1 MKMQRS
7 EFCHNL
13 TMLLREF
20 DKARIAGESLSFNMW
35 IAEFLKWRK
44 SDNETS

>member
-1 MKMQRS
+1 MHRS

-20 DKARIAGESLSFNMW
+20 DKAREAGETHSFNMW
-35 IAEFLKWRK
+35 IAEFLKWK
-44 SDNETS
+44 ELKNEAS